1 MPIMQNAQPFF
12 HHVAFYLRECSLRP
26 SISLINTRAFS
37 ACPIWKEAQEDPDLQ
52 RQHRLEQRAARKR
65 HLYATSRAVREQ
77 SQLARHKHH
86 MMRYRADPDY
96 RVTKRARSREHIE
109 AKRREP
115 FHDICL
121 YLNRWI
127 NAMPAIRESLTWP
140 NHRPSWSEEPVE
152 RYCANCDRERL
163 GGIRPSQD
171 HEDQYDCSKCILR
184 DPAKALPVGYED
196 VKTAPELSARRKMLK
211 GTTKK

>member
-96 RVTKRARSREHIE
+96 RVTKRANESVPEVHTLVTPPNTALPL
-109 AKRREP
+109 AKYQIREP
-115 FHDICL
+115 HDL
-121 YLNRWI
+121 DLAFSKYERTQRARQSSAAVRMRSASRQLKR
-127 NAMPAIRESLTWP
+127 
-140 NHRPSWSEEPVE
+140 HRAS
-152 RYCANCDRERL
+152 RA
-163 GGIRPSQD
+163 
-171 HEDQYDCSKCILR
+171 
-184 DPAKALPVGYED
+184 
-196 VKTAPELSARRKMLK
+196 
-211 GTTKK
+211 

>member
-1 MPIMQNAQPFF
+1 MPIMRNAQPFF
-12 HHVAFYLRECSLRP
+12 QHIAFYLRECSLRP

-52 RQHRLEQRAARKR
+52 KQHRLEQRNARKR

-77 SQLARHKHH
+77 TQLACHKYR
-86 MMRYRADPDY
+86 MMRGRADLDY
-96 RVTKRARSREHIE
+96 RVTNRARSREHEE

-115 FHDICL
+115 FQLIRH
-121 YLNRWI
+121 YLSRWI
-127 NAMPAIRESLTWP
+127 HDMPAIRESLTWP
-140 NHRPSWSEEPVE
+140 NHRLSWSEEPVE
-152 RYCANCDRERL
+152 RYCANCDRKRL
-163 GGIRPSQD
+163 GGMRTSQD
-171 HEDQYDCSKCILR
+171 HEDQYDCSKCILC

-211 GTTKK
+211 GTTKE